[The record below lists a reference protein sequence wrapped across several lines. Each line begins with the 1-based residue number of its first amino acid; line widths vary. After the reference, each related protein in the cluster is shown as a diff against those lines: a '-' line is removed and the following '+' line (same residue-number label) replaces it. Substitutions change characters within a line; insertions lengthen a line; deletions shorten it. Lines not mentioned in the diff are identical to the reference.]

1 MAHPTFNAFFRTAS
15 NTVSALP
22 ASALLVSAVLSLLA
36 NPGLADDPINS
47 RDGRITPVRVS
58 YIQPN
63 AEPAAEDPLAELQEL
78 EQLLQTPVIVPA
90 LQQEVTTV
98 SRQVSTVGRS
108 PAAVFVVTNEMIRRS
123 GFTTIPEVLRMVP
136 GLHVARIDSN
146 KWSIGSRGLGQR
158 FDGKLLVQ
166 IDGRSIYNPI
176 FAGTYWDVQ
185 DLLLEDI
192 ERIEV
197 VRGPGATVWGA
208 NAVNGV
214 INVITKSAKDTQ
226 GGLVMARGGTEERGT
241 TGFRYGGSRGED
253 LNYRVWGKGF
263 DRDAGFNA
271 PGIEVDDWR
280 QGRGGFRVDWQ
291 SSCFDTM
298 TLQGEIFEGYSGRQ
312 DTRPTIAAPFEVA
325 NTEDER
331 SAGGNVLYRWN
342 HNLGERSDWTLQMYY
357 DRFQRASSNNYF
369 AFGVD
374 TYDVDF
380 QYQSPLNDYHQV
392 VWGLGYRVNDIAFQG
407 STVDG
412 AFAIGPAVTDVSR
425 GLASGFVQDEI
436 TLADDLLSFTV
447 GAKLQHNDFTGV
459 NVQPTAR
466 LLLTPSQR
474 QSAWLAVSRAVRT
487 PAIADDNIEVGL
499 LSPLGPPFPRVLPD
513 TNLDN
518 ESLVAYELGYRA
530 QPVDTFSYDIALFF
544 NDYSKLITPVAGAPF
559 FDPRF
564 GTTIFP
570 LTRQNAQSGETYGV
584 ELAATW
590 QVREDWRLYGQYT
603 FQQVQL
609 HGGSAAGEGQTPHN
623 QVYLQSSWDIRCHW
637 QFDLIGRYVD
647 QLPGFAPVIDS
658 YLEMD
663 ARLAW
668 MPNDC
673 LELAVVGQNLLDN
686 HHPENGT
693 SLLLSSPIVEVQR
706 SVYGQIVYKW

>member
-1 MAHPTFNAFFRTAS
+1 MALQTSNPICRRAASAAKAFLAPLAL
-15 NTVSALP
+15 SALATSVFAEDP
-22 ASALLVSAVLSLLA
+22 AEW
-36 NPGLADDPINS
+36 GY
-47 RDGRITPVRVS
+47 GRITPARVN
-58 YIQPN
+58 YTQPNEIQPDAAP
-63 AEPAAEDPLAELQEL
+63 AEVDPLAELQEL
-78 EQLLQTPVIVPA
+78 EQLLRTPVVVPA

-98 SRQVSTVGRS
+98 SRQASTVGKS
-108 PAAVFVVTNEMIRRS
+108 PAAVFVITNEMIRRS
-123 GFTTIPEVLRMVP
+123 GFTTIPEVLRMAP

-146 KWSIGSRGLGQR
+146 KWSIGSRGLGNR

-214 INVITKSAKDTQ
+214 INIITKSAKDTQ
-226 GGLVMARGGTEERGT
+226 GAYVMARGGTEELGT
-241 TGFRYGGSRGED
+241 TAFRYGGSNGED
-253 LNYRVWGKGF
+253 VNYRVWGKGF
-263 DRDAGFNA
+263 ERDAGFNA
-271 PGIEVDDWR
+271 AGIEVDDWR

-291 SSCFDTM
+291 ASSFDTM
-298 TLQGEIFEGYSGRQ
+298 TLQGEIFEGNSGRQ
-312 DTRPTIAAPFEVA
+312 DTRPTIAPPYAVINA
-325 NTEDER
+325 EDEH

-342 HNLGERSDWTLQMYY
+342 RELGERSSWTFQMYY
-357 DRFQRASSNNYF
+357 DRFQRSSSNNYF
-369 AFGVD
+369 AFDVD

-380 QYQSPLNDYHQV
+380 QHQFPLNDYHQV
-392 VWGLGYRVNDIAFQG
+392 VWGLGYRVNDILFQG
-407 STVDG
+407 SSVDG

-425 GLASGFVQDEI
+425 GLASAFVQDQV
-436 TLADDLLSFTV
+436 TLADDLLFFTA
-447 GAKLQHNDFTGV
+447 GAKLQHNDFTGI

-466 LLLTPSQR
+466 LLLTPTER

-487 PAIADDNIEVGL
+487 PAILDDNLEVGL
-499 LSPLGPPFPRVLPD
+499 LSPTGPPFPRILPNR
-513 TNLDN
+513 NLDN

-530 QPVDTFSYDIALFF
+530 QPVDAFSYDIALFY
-544 NDYSKLITPVAGAPF
+544 NDYSKLISPIAGAPF
-559 FDPRF
+559 VDPRF

-570 LTRQNAQSGETYGV
+570 LTRQNAQFGETYGI
-584 ELAATW
+584 ELAANW
-590 QVREDWRLYGQYT
+590 KLREYWRLYGQYT

-609 HGGSAAGEGQTPHN
+609 HGGSEAAEGQTPHN
-623 QVYLQSSWDIRCHW
+623 QVYLQSSWDIGCKW
-637 QFDLIGRYVD
+637 EFDLIGRYSD
-647 QLPGFAPVIDS
+647 QLPGFTPVIDS

-663 ARLAW
+663 MRLAW
-668 MPNDC
+668 HPNSG
-673 LELAVVGQNLLDN
+673 LELAVVGQNLLDS

-693 SLLLSSPIVEVQR
+693 SPLLSSPLVEIQR